1 MMSHNWWVI
10 NDESPDNPCIWSR
23 GNLYP
28 FFWCKWYLVSSFQIC
43 VGGLLGDDVMM
54 TSSSQPQKSVSFIT
68 WFLWCL
74 FRVTFWI
81 KQAFTKQWSEHQFNV
96 PYHVTHTVTWWKH
109 VTSSEWRHPVFVTWL
124 WGHMIFRFILFWNV
138 QIGRNSLVTS
148 AYTCGGLRV
157 RFQQFLKNVAI
168 LLATPFTFVRV
179 SFVQKQYDPQLT
191 IDYLL
196 NESASSGGNHTR
208 APSYQVHQNH

>member
-1 MMSHNWWVI
+1 MMSHLIILAYDPAAISIPSFGV
-10 NDESPDNPCIWSR
+10 NDIWS
-23 GNLYP
+23 
-28 FFWCKWYLVSSFQIC
+28 
-43 VGGLLGDDVMM
+43 LLFKFAWVVYSVM
-54 TSSSQPQKSVSFIT
+54 TSWWRHHHQPQKSVSFIT

-109 VTSSEWRHPVFVTWL
+109 VTSSEWRHQVFVTWL

-157 RFQQFLKNVAI
+157 RFQQFLKSVAI